1 MWNVKVTTFLNTA
14 TCEPCINRNIVECK
28 VLIGLLYSSI
38 SEYVLIE
45 TLWNVKLS
53 VVSPATESVPVL
65 IETLWNVKR
74 TEHTF
79 YNITDEVLI
88 ETLWNV
94 KLYNSRKGIW
104 SNVVLIETLWN
115 VKQIASSVHP

>member
-1 MWNVKVTTFLNTA
+1 MCQKSR
-14 TCEPCINRNIVECK
+14 INRNIVECK
-28 VLIGLLYSSI
+28 VHRQQRPLKKRHRINRNIVECKERTMTITSI
-38 SEYVLIE
+38 SRL
-45 TLWNVKLS
+45 
-53 VVSPATESVPVL
+53 
-65 IETLWNVKR
+65 
-74 TEHTF
+74 
-79 YNITDEVLI
+79 VLI

>member
-1 MWNVKVTTFLNTA
+1 MECKALLLADKLA
-14 TCEPCINRNIVECK
+14 TDFSINRNIVECK
-28 VLIGLLYSSI
+28 VICKAFVI
-38 SEYVLIE
+38 PRAF
-45 TLWNVKLS
+45 T
-53 VVSPATESVPVL
+53 
-65 IETLWNVKR
+65 
-74 TEHTF
+74 
-79 YNITDEVLI
+79 VLI

>member
-1 MWNVKVTTFLNTA
+1 MWMWSTG
-14 TCEPCINRNIVECK
+14 INRNIVECK
-28 VLIGLLYSSI
+28 DVLSGLFF
-38 SEYVLIE
+38 
-45 TLWNVKLS
+45 
-53 VVSPATESVPVL
+53 VS
-65 IETLWNVKR
+65 WR
-74 TEHTF
+74 
-79 YNITDEVLI
+79 VLI

>member
-1 MWNVKVTTFLNTA
+1 MFCDV
-14 TCEPCINRNIVECK
+14 
-28 VLIGLLYSSI
+28 S
-38 SEYVLIE
+38 VLIE
-45 TLWNVKLS
+45 TLWNVKKERR
-53 VVSPATESVPVL
+53 VTKNEYD
-65 IETLWNVKR
+65 W
-74 TEHTF
+74 
-79 YNITDEVLI
+79 VLI

>member
-1 MWNVKVTTFLNTA
+1 MWMWSTG
-14 TCEPCINRNIVECK
+14 INRNIVECK
-28 VLIGLLYSSI
+28 DDCTY
-38 SEYVLIE
+38 
-45 TLWNVKLS
+45 T
-53 VVSPATESVPVL
+53 
-65 IETLWNVKR
+65 
-74 TEHTF
+74 
-79 YNITDEVLI
+79 ITKSDNVLI